1 MMKPERH
8 VMQAAIDVA
17 ENFRTPFGAAL
28 AMGDEIFETAANQ
41 TLKNHDATAHAEIH
55 VIRKL
60 SKKLRKSNLSGF
72 TLYTT
77 CEPCPM
83 CMSAAIWSE
92 IEAVVY
98 GCSIPDISRT
108 MPQIQIRCHEV
119 AEESFRKIDVH
130 PAFME
135 KECLALLNRFS

>member
-1 MMKPERH
+1 MQI
-8 VMQAAIDVA
+8 MQAAIDVA
-17 ENFRTPFGAAL
+17 EKNGTPFGAAL
-28 AMGDEIFETAANQ
+28 AMGDEVFVTAANQ
-41 TLKNHDATAHAEIH
+41 TKKLHDATAHAEVH
-55 VIRKL
+55 AIRKL
-60 SKKLRKSNLSGF
+60 SKMLRKSNLSGF

-92 IEAVVY
+92 IETVVF
-98 GCSIPDISRT
+98 GCSIPDISKT

-119 AEESFRKIDVH
+119 AKESFRKIDVH

-135 KECLALLNRFS
+135 KECLELLNRYS